1 MTRKPP
7 NIPKFSPG
15 AGRCAVCLSPHGREA
30 IDVAIVSGASYASIG
45 ARFAVPPAS
54 VSAHAR
60 NHLTQPQRAALL
72 TAVSADDSGIGY
84 DKLADIER
92 EGVLAAIV
100 KQRARLFML
109 ADQCRADGDVA
120 GAIAAESAI
129 GRNVTL
135 GAKIIGR
142 FAATQ
147 VAHVHQHVLLSADY
161 LSFRKRL
168 MGALTRIP
176 AEYAQVIAA
185 ALHAGEAEAAAK
197 IAPPSQIAPP
207 SAAAPAEGAI
217 DATFEEVPP
226 VPAPAPAPMPAPT
239 APPPVPMCPVPLP
252 A

>member
-1 MTRKPP
+1 MTRKTRKPP

-45 ARFAVPPAS
+45 ARFSVPPAS

-72 TAVSADDSGIGY
+72 TAVSADDSGLGY
-84 DKLADIER
+84 EKLADIER

-109 ADQCRADGDVA
+109 ADQCRADGDVT
-120 GAIAAESAI
+120 GAIAAEAAI

-168 MGALTRIP
+168 MGALSRIP

-197 IAPPSQIAPP
+197 IAPP

-226 VPAPAPAPMPAPT
+226 VPAPAPAPV